1 MIILD
6 GNSLTIDDVARVAR
20 REETRMTD
28 HAPDIRISDE
38 AKIKIARSRALVDEW
53 IERGEIIYGVTTGFG
68 EFANVNIPH
77 DELRQLQQ
85 NLLRSHAAGVGEPLA
100 PEIVRAMLL
109 LRANAL
115 AKGCSGIRLIAI
127 EQLLK
132 FLAADILPVI
142 PSRGS
147 VGSSGDLAPLAH
159 LALALTGEGFVTVP
173 KTTTDVAQASSPV
186 PVPRTGEESIVGDA
200 PGATLGRKVVS
211 AKEAMQDANIQPLI
225 LEAKEGLALINGT
238 QMMSAIGALALHRV
252 KQLADIAD
260 MAGAMSFEALR
271 ATDTAFDPRI
281 HAARPH
287 KGQQFVAE
295 RMLTLIKGSEIR
307 QSHRTN
313 DPRVQDAYSIRC
325 IPQVHGAVR
334 DTIDFVENVLSIEI
348 NSATDNPLIIPESE
362 PSSPIL
368 HPSSFSPGVHLEGG
382 NFHGEPLALALDY
395 LAIAISELASI
406 SERRTERLV
415 NGALSNG
422 LPRSLTEHGGL
433 NSGYM
438 IAQYTAAGLV
448 SENKVL
454 AHPASVDSIP
464 TSGNMED
471 HNSMGSIAAL
481 KLRSVVKN
489 VETVLAIELLCA
501 AQGIDFLAPLK
512 PGAGTGSAHQRIRQR
527 VPHLDEDRNVS
538 EDIANVLELT
548 RDEGFINAFRA

>member
-1 MIILD
+1 MITLD
-6 GNSLTIDDVARVAR
+6 GNSLTIEDVARVAR
-20 REETRMTD
+20 GEER
-28 HAPDIRISDE
+28 DIKISEE
-38 AKIKIARSRALVDEW
+38 AKVNIARSRALVDEW
-53 IERGEIIYGVTTGFG
+53 VERGEIIYGVTTGFG

-77 DELRQLQQ
+77 EELRQLQQ
-85 NLLRSHAAGVGEPLA
+85 NLLRSHSAGVGEPLA
-100 PEIVRAMLL
+100 PEVVRAMLL

-115 AKGCSGIRLIAI
+115 AKGCSGIRLVAI

-159 LALALTGEGFVTVP
+159 LALALTGEGY
-173 KTTTDVAQASSPV
+173 VAQTSVCDSV
-186 PVPRTGEESIVGDA
+186 EGSQTKVC
-200 PGATLGRKVVS
+200 ATR
-211 AKEAMQDANIQPLI
+211 EALQQAGIAPLI

-238 QMMSAIGALALHRV
+238 QMMSAIGCLALTRA
-252 KQLADIAD
+252 KQLADLAD
-260 MAGAMSFEALR
+260 IAGAMSFEALR

-295 RMLTLIKGSEIR
+295 RMLGLIAGSEIR
-307 QSHRTN
+307 QSHRAN
-313 DPRVQDAYSIRC
+313 DPRVQDAYSVRC

-334 DTIDFVENVLSIEI
+334 DTIEFVERTLTIEI
-348 NSATDNPLIIPESE
+348 NSATDNPLIFPDVTQNVAQTSVCD
-362 PSSPIL
+362 PANGSQTKVCATSA
-368 HPSSFSPGVHLEGG
+368 HLEGG

-395 LAIAISELASI
+395 LAIALSELASI
-406 SERRTERLV
+406 SERRTERLI

-422 LPRSLTEHGGL
+422 LPRFLTDHGGL

-438 IAQYTAAGLV
+438 IAQYTAAALV

-464 TSGNMED
+464 TSANMED

-512 PGAGTGSAHQRIRQR
+512 PGKGTGSAHERIRQR
-527 VPHLDEDRNVS
+527 VPHLDKDRNVS
-538 EDIANVLELT
+538 QDIAKVLELT
-548 RDEGFINAFRA
+548 QGREFLKNI

>member
-1 MIILD
+1 M
-6 GNSLTIDDVARVAR
+6 RVAR
-20 REETRMTD
+20 
-28 HAPDIRISDE
+28 
-38 AKIKIARSRALVDEW
+38 SRQLVDEW
-53 IERGEIIYGVTTGFG
+53 VERGEIIYGVTTGFG
-68 EFANVNIPH
+68 EFANVNIPRE
-77 DELRQLQQ
+77 ELRQLQQ

-100 PEIVRAMLL
+100 PEVVRAMLL

-115 AKGCSGIRLIAI
+115 AKGCSGIRLVAI

-159 LALALTGEGFVTVP
+159 LALALTGEGLVRVEGKGQRVKNNDNTFTP
-173 KTTTDVAQASSPV
+173 YPL
-186 PVPRTGEESIVGDA
+186 PY
-200 PGATLGRKVVS
+200 TLS

-238 QMMSAIGALALHRV
+238 QMMSAIGCLALHRI

-260 MAGAMSFEALR
+260 IAGAMSFEALR

-295 RMLTLIKGSEIR
+295 RMLGLIAGSEIR

-313 DPRVQDAYSIRC
+313 DPRVLDAYSIRC

-334 DTIDFVENVLSIEI
+334 DTIEFVERTLTIEI
-348 NSATDNPLIIPESE
+348 NSATDNPLIIPDEAASPLTPLPAGRGE
-362 PSSPIL
+362 LTPPSTSREKGAGGMR
-368 HPSSFSPGVHLEGG
+368 PSGNHLEGG

-422 LPRSLTEHGGL
+422 LPRSLTNHGGL

-438 IAQYTAAGLV
+438 IAQYTAAALV

-538 EDIANVLELT
+538 EDIAKVL
-548 RDEGFINAFRA
+548 